1 MRCLTQHLEG
11 ARQIAGVNYYTI
23 LGEGLQTLNR
33 RVGKSYCLEKKN
45 FMKRETKLVCMV
57 FSGMDGGKNLTNS
70 AKCISKMDPDDPHL
84 LVFMPLCNPIS
95 LSD

>member
-1 MRCLTQHLEG
+1 MSR
-11 ARQIAGVNYYTI
+11 
-23 LGEGLQTLNR
+23 
-33 RVGKSYCLEKKN
+33 EKKIHEERN
-45 FMKRETKLVCMV
+45 KVSVYGF

-70 AKCISKMDPDDPHL
+70 AQCTSKMDPDDPHL